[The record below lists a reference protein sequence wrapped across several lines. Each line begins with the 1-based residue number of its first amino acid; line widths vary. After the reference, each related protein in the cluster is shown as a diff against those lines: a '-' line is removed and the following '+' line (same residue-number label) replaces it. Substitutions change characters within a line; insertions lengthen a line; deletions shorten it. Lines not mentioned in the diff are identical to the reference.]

1 MKAIVVEKF
10 GGPEVL
16 KLKEIPE
23 PRAGAGQVL
32 VALKAIG
39 VNPVDTYLRAG
50 TYTRKPDLPWTPG
63 TDAAGIVEAAGPGA
77 PFRPGDRVY
86 VYGAAAGGVYAEKAV
101 VEASRAYPLP
111 GALSFEQGAAI
122 GVPYATAHRALFNGG
137 GARRGE
143 TVLIHG
149 ASGGVGVAAV
159 QLALAAGLIVIGT
172 AGGDEGAAFLKSVGV
187 MYALDH
193 RKPGY
198 VDEVLNLTDGKGPG
212 LIVEMLAN
220 VNLADDLRIAAQRGH
235 IVIVG
240 SRGPVPIDP
249 RLAMTKDLT
258 VRGMSLA
265 NMTDPERAQ
274 VHAGLAAGFADGSL
288 KPLIGAKF
296 PLAEAGKAHA
306 AILAPGARG
315 KIVLLP

>member
-16 KLKEIPE
+16 KLKDISE
-23 PRAGAGQVL
+23 PKPGPGQLL

-39 VNPVDTYLRAG
+39 VNPVDTYIRAG
-50 TYTRKPDLPWTPG
+50 TYTRKAELPWTPG
-63 TDAAGIVEAAGPGA
+63 TDAAGFVEAAGAGA
-77 PFRPGDRVY
+77 PYKPGERVY
-86 VYGAAAGGVYAEKAV
+86 VYGAVGGVYAEKAV
-101 VEASRAYPLP
+101 VEASRAFPLP
-111 GALSFEQGAAI
+111 DRLSFEQGAAI
-122 GVPYATAHRALFNGG
+122 GVPYATAHRALFQSG

-149 ASGGVGVAAV
+149 ASGGVGVATV

-172 AGGDEGAAFLKSVGV
+172 AGGEEGAAFLKSLGV
-187 MYALDH
+187 SYALDH
-193 RKPGY
+193 RKAGY
-198 VDEVLNLTDGKGPG
+198 LDDILKLTDAQGPD

-220 VNLADDLRIAAQRGH
+220 VNLADDLRIAAQRGR

-249 RLAMTKDLT
+249 RLTMTKDLT
-258 VRGMSLA
+258 VRGMSLW
-265 NMTDPERAQ
+265 NMTEAEREH
-274 VHAGLAAGFADGSL
+274 VHADLGKGLADGTL

-296 PLAEAGKAHA
+296 PLAEAFKAHA

-315 KIVLLP
+315 KIVLIP

>member
-16 KLKEIPE
+16 RLKDVPE
-23 PRAGAGQVL
+23 PKPGPGQVL

-39 VNPVDTYLRAG
+39 VNPVDTYIRAG
-50 TYTRKPDLPWTPG
+50 TYTRKAELPWTPG
-63 TDAAGIVEAAGPGA
+63 TDAAGFVEAAGAGA
-77 PFRPGDRVY
+77 PFKPGERVY
-86 VYGAAAGGVYAEKAV
+86 IYGAVGGTYAEKAV
-101 VEASRAYPLP
+101 VEASRAFPLP
-111 GALSFEQGAAI
+111 DRLSFEQGAAI
-122 GVPYATAHRALFNGG
+122 GVPYATAHRALFQSG

-143 TVLIHG
+143 TVLVHG
-149 ASGGVGVAAV
+149 ASGGVGVATV

-172 AGGDEGAAFLKSVGV
+172 AGGEEGAAFLTSLGV
-187 MYALDH
+187 SYALDH

-198 VDEVLNLTDGKGPG
+198 LDEILRLTDAKGPD

-220 VNLADDLRIAAQRGH
+220 VNLADDLRLAAQRGRV
-235 IVIVG
+235 VIVG

-249 RLAMTKDLT
+249 RLTITKDLT
-258 VRGMSLA
+258 VRGMSLW
-265 NMTDPERAQ
+265 NMTEAEREH
-274 VHAGLAAGFADGSL
+274 VHADLGKGLADGTL

-296 PLAEAGKAHA
+296 PLAEAFKAHA

-315 KIVLLP
+315 KIVLVP

>member
-16 KLKEIPE
+16 RLRDVPE
-23 PRAGAGQVL
+23 PKAGPGQVL

-39 VNPVDTYLRAG
+39 VNPVDTYIRAG
-50 TYTRKPDLPWTPG
+50 TYTRKAELPYTPG
-63 TDAAGIVEAAGPGA
+63 TDAAGFVEAAGAGA
-77 PFRPGDRVY
+77 PFKPGERVY
-86 VYGAAAGGVYAEKAV
+86 VYGAVGGVYAEKAA
-101 VEASRAYPLP
+101 VEGSRAFPLP
-111 GALSFEQGAAI
+111 ERLSFEQGAAI
-122 GVPYATAHRALFNGG
+122 GVPYATAHRALFQSG

-172 AGGDEGAAFLKSVGV
+172 AGGAEGAAFLESLGV
-187 MYALDH
+187 SYALDH

-198 VDEVLNLTDGKGPG
+198 LDEILRLTDAQGPD

-220 VNLADDLRIAAQRGH
+220 VNLADDLRVAAQRGR

-249 RLAMTKDLT
+249 RLTITKDLT
-258 VRGMSLA
+258 VRGMSLW
-265 NMTDPERAQ
+265 NMTEAEREH
-274 VHAGLAAGFADGSL
+274 VHADLGKGLADGTL

-296 PLAEAGKAHA
+296 PLAEAFKAHA

-315 KIVLLP
+315 KIALIP

>member
-16 KLKEIPE
+16 RLRDVPE
-23 PRAGAGQVL
+23 PKAGPGQVL

-39 VNPVDTYLRAG
+39 VNPVDTYIRAG
-50 TYTRKPDLPWTPG
+50 TYTRKAELPWTPG
-63 TDAAGIVEAAGPGA
+63 TDAAGFVEAAGTGA
-77 PFRPGDRVY
+77 PFKPGERVY
-86 VYGAAAGGVYAEKAV
+86 IYGAAGGAYAEKAV
-101 VEASRAYPLP
+101 VEASRAFPL
-111 GALSFEQGAAI
+111 ADRLSFEQGAAI
-122 GVPYATAHRALFNGG
+122 GVPYATAHRALFQSG

-149 ASGGVGVAAV
+149 ASGGVGVATV
-159 QLALAAGLIVIGT
+159 QLALAAGLLVIGT
-172 AGGDEGAAFLKSVGV
+172 AGGPEGAAFLDSLGV
-187 MYALDH
+187 THPLDH

-198 VDEVLNLTDGKGPG
+198 LDEILKLTDARGPD

-220 VNLADDLRIAAQRGH
+220 VNLADDLRLAAQRGR

-249 RLAMTKDLT
+249 RLTITKDLT
-258 VRGMSLA
+258 VRGMSLW
-265 NMTDPERAQ
+265 NMTESEREH
-274 VHAGLAAGFADGSL
+274 VHADLGKGLADGTL

-296 PLAEAGKAHA
+296 PLAEAFKAHA

-315 KIVLLP
+315 KIVLIP

>member
-16 KLKEIPE
+16 RLRDVPE
-23 PRAGAGQVL
+23 PKPGPGQVL

-39 VNPVDTYLRAG
+39 VNPVDTYIRAG
-50 TYTRKPDLPWTPG
+50 TYTRKADLPWTPG
-63 TDAAGIVEAAGPGA
+63 TDAAGFVETAGAGASFKPGE
-77 PFRPGDRVY
+77 RVY
-86 VYGAAAGGVYAEKAV
+86 VYGAVGGVYAEKAV
-101 VEASRAYPLP
+101 VDASRAFPLP
-111 GALSFEQGAAI
+111 ERLSFEQGAAI
-122 GVPYATAHRALFNGG
+122 GVPYATAHRALFQSG

-149 ASGGVGVAAV
+149 ASGGVGVATV

-172 AGGDEGAAFLKSVGV
+172 AGGEDGASFLKSLGV
-187 MYALDH
+187 SYALDH

-198 VDEVLNLTDGKGPG
+198 LDEILKLTDAKGPD

-220 VNLADDLRIAAQRGH
+220 VNLADDLRLAAQRGRV
-235 IVIVG
+235 VIVG

-249 RLAMTKDLT
+249 RLTITKDLT
-258 VRGMSLA
+258 VRGMSLW
-265 NMTDPERAQ
+265 NMNEAEREH
-274 VHAGLAAGFADGSL
+274 VHADLGKGLADGTL
-288 KPLIGAKF
+288 KPLIGARF
-296 PLAEAGKAHA
+296 PLAEAFKAHA

-315 KIVLLP
+315 KIVLIP

>member
-16 KLKEIPE
+16 RLKDVPDPE
-23 PRAGAGQVL
+23 PGPGRL
-32 VALKAIG
+32 VVSLKAIG
-39 VNPVDTYLRAG
+39 VNPVDTYIRAG
-50 TYTRKPDLPWTPG
+50 TYTRAAALPWTPG
-63 TDAAGIVEAAGPGA
+63 TDAAGFVEAAGPGS
-77 PFRPGDRVY
+77 PFKPGERVY
-86 VYGAAAGGVYAEKAV
+86 VYGAVGGVYAEKAA
-101 VEASRAYPLP
+101 VEFTHAFPLP
-111 GALSFEQGAAI
+111 DGLSFEQGAAI
-122 GVPYATAHRALFNGG
+122 GVPYATAHRALFQSG

-172 AGGDEGAAFLKSVGV
+172 AGGTDGAAFLKSIGV
-187 MYALDH
+187 SYALDH

-198 VDEVLNLTDGKGPG
+198 VEEVLKLTDSKGPQ
-212 LIVEMLAN
+212 LIIEMLAN
-220 VNLADDLRIAAQRGH
+220 VNLAEDLRVAAKHGR

-249 RLAMTKDLT
+249 RYAMTKDLT

-265 NMTDPERAQ
+265 NMSDDEREH
-274 VHAGLAAGFADGSL
+274 VHADLAKGFLSGAL

-296 PLAEAGKAHA
+296 PLIEAYKAHT

-315 KIVLLP
+315 KIVLIP

>member
-16 KLKEIPE
+16 RLKDVPE
-23 PRAGAGQVL
+23 PKAGPGQVL

-39 VNPVDTYLRAG
+39 VNPVDTYIRAG
-50 TYTRKPDLPWTPG
+50 TYTRKAELPWTPG
-63 TDAAGIVEAAGPGA
+63 TDAAGFVEAAGAGA
-77 PFRPGDRVY
+77 PFKPGERVY
-86 VYGAAAGGVYAEKAV
+86 IYGAVGGAYAERAV
-101 VEASRAYPLP
+101 VEASRAFPL
-111 GALSFEQGAAI
+111 ADRLSFEQGAAI
-122 GVPYATAHRALFNGG
+122 GVPYATAHRALFQSG

-149 ASGGVGVAAV
+149 ASGGVGVATV

-172 AGGDEGAAFLKSVGV
+172 AGGAEGAAFLNSLGV
-187 MYALDH
+187 TYALDH

-198 VDEVLNLTDGKGPG
+198 LDEILSLTDAKGPD

-220 VNLADDLRIAAQRGH
+220 VNLADDLRLAAQRGR
-235 IVIVG
+235 IVIIG

-249 RLAMTKDLT
+249 RLTITKDLT
-258 VRGMSLA
+258 VRGMSLW
-265 NMTDPERAQ
+265 NMTEAEREH
-274 VHAGLAAGFADGSL
+274 VHADLGKGLADGTL

-296 PLAEAGKAHA
+296 PLAEAFKAHA

-315 KIVLLP
+315 KIVLIP

>member
-16 KLKEIPE
+16 KLKDIPE
-23 PRAGAGQVL
+23 PKPGPGQVL

-39 VNPVDTYLRAG
+39 VNPVDTYIRAG
-50 TYTRKPDLPWTPG
+50 TYTRKAELSWTPG
-63 TDAAGIVEAAGPGA
+63 TDAAGFVEAVGAGA
-77 PFRPGDRVY
+77 PYKPGERVY
-86 VYGAAAGGVYAEKAV
+86 VYGAVGGVYAEKAV
-101 VEASRAYPLP
+101 VEASRAFPLP
-111 GALSFEQGAAI
+111 DRLSFEQGAAI
-122 GVPYATAHRALFNGG
+122 GVPYATAHRALFQSG

-149 ASGGVGVAAV
+149 ASGGVGVATV

-172 AGGDEGAAFLKSVGV
+172 AGGEEGAAFLKSLGV
-187 MYALDH
+187 SYALDH

-198 VDEVLNLTDGKGPG
+198 LDEILRLTDARGPD

-220 VNLADDLRIAAQRGH
+220 VNLADDLRLAAQRGR

-249 RLAMTKDLT
+249 RLTITKDLT
-258 VRGMSLA
+258 VRGMSLW
-265 NMTDPERAQ
+265 NMTEAEREH
-274 VHAGLAAGFADGSL
+274 VHADLGKGLADGTL

-296 PLAEAGKAHA
+296 PLAEAFKAHA

-315 KIVLLP
+315 KIVLIP

>member
-16 KLKEIPE
+16 RLKDVPDPE
-23 PRAGAGQVL
+23 AGPGRL
-32 VALKAIG
+32 VVSLKAIG
-39 VNPVDTYLRAG
+39 VNPVDTYIRAG
-50 TYTRKPDLPWTPG
+50 TYTRKAALPWTPG
-63 TDAAGIVEAAGPGA
+63 SDAAGFVEAAGPGS
-77 PFRPGDRVY
+77 PFKPGERVY
-86 VYGAAAGGVYAEKAV
+86 VYGALGGVYAEKAA
-101 VEASRAYPLP
+101 VEFTHAFPLP
-111 GALSFEQGAAI
+111 DALSFEQGAAI
-122 GVPYATAHRALFNGG
+122 GVPYATAHRALFQSG

-172 AGGDEGAAFLKSVGV
+172 AGGDDGAAFLKSIGV

-198 VDEVLNLTDGKGPG
+198 VEEVLKLTDSKGPQ
-212 LIVEMLAN
+212 LIIEMLAN
-220 VNLADDLRIAAQRGH
+220 VNLAEDLRVAATHGR

-249 RLAMTKDLT
+249 RFAMTKDLT
-258 VRGMSLA
+258 VRGMSLW
-265 NMTDPERAQ
+265 NMTDAEREH
-274 VHAGLAAGFADGSL
+274 VHADLAKGFANGAL

-296 PLAEAGKAHA
+296 PLIEAYKAHT

-315 KIVLLP
+315 KLVLIP

>member
-1 MKAIVVEKF
+1 MKAIVIEKF

-16 KLKEIPE
+16 KLKDVPE
-23 PRAGAGQVL
+23 PKPGPGQVL
-32 VALKAIG
+32 VSIKAIG
-39 VNPVDTYLRAG
+39 VNPVETYIRAG
-50 TYTRKPDLPWTPG
+50 TYTRKADLPWTPG
-63 TDAAGIVEAAGPGA
+63 TDAAGFIEAVGAGA
-77 PFRPGDRVY
+77 PFKVGERVY
-86 VYGAAAGGVYAEKAV
+86 IYGAVGGAYAEKAV
-101 VEASRAYPLP
+101 VESSRTFPLP
-111 GALSFEQGAAI
+111 DALSFEQGAAI
-122 GVPYATAHRALFNGG
+122 GIPYATAHRALFQSG

-159 QLALAAGLIVIGT
+159 QIALAAGLIVIGT
-172 AGGDEGAAFLKSVGV
+172 AGGDDGVAFLNSLGV
-187 MYALDH
+187 SYALDH

-198 VDEVLNLTDGKGPG
+198 ADEVLKLTNGKGPH
-212 LIVEMLAN
+212 IIIEMLAN
-220 VNLADDLRIAAQRGH
+220 VNLAEDLRIAAQRGH

-258 VRGMSLA
+258 VRGMSLW
-265 NMTDPERAQ
+265 NMTEAEREH
-274 VHAGLAAGFADGSL
+274 VHADLAKGFAGGAL

-296 PLAEAGKAHA
+296 PLAEAFKAHT

-315 KIVLLP
+315 KIVLIP

>member
-16 KLKEIPE
+16 RLRDVPE
-23 PRAGAGQVL
+23 PKAGPGQVL

-39 VNPVDTYLRAG
+39 VNPVDTYIRAG
-50 TYTRKPDLPWTPG
+50 TYTRKAELPWTPG
-63 TDAAGIVEAAGPGA
+63 TDAAGFVEAAGAGA
-77 PFRPGDRVY
+77 PFKPGERVY
-86 VYGAAAGGVYAEKAV
+86 VYGAVGGVYAEKAV
-101 VEASRAYPLP
+101 VEDSRAFPL
-111 GALSFEQGAAI
+111 ADRLSFEQGAAI
-122 GVPYATAHRALFNGG
+122 GVPYATAHRALFQSG

-149 ASGGVGVAAV
+149 ASGGVGVATV

-172 AGGDEGAAFLKSVGV
+172 AGGAEGAAFLESLGV
-187 MYALDH
+187 TYALDH

-198 VDEVLNLTDGKGPG
+198 LDEILRLTDAKGPD

-220 VNLADDLRIAAQRGH
+220 VNLADDLRLAAQRGR

-249 RLAMTKDLT
+249 RLTITKDLT
-258 VRGMSLA
+258 VRGMSLW
-265 NMTDPERAQ
+265 NMTEAEREH
-274 VHAGLAAGFADGSL
+274 VHADLGKGLADGTL

-296 PLAEAGKAHA
+296 PLAEAFKAHA

-315 KIVLLP
+315 KIVLIP